1 VYPVFDEGEDIA
13 GGAASMNAD
22 QQEPSIKQMLREW
35 IGERAHRPVNDGLRD
50 DTPILE
56 QRVIT
61 SLQVMELI
69 LFVEKASGHSV
80 NISQLKPCSFRSI
93 DHIYNSF
100 FAGASHEQL
109 TV

>member
-1 VYPVFDEGEDIA
+1 
-13 GGAASMNAD
+13 MNTD
-22 QQEPSIKQMLREW
+22 QQGPNVKQLLREW
-35 IGERAHRPVNDGLRD
+35 IGERAHRPVKDGLRD

-69 LFVEKASGHSV
+69 LFVEKTSGRPV
-80 NISQLKPCSFRSI
+80 NVSQLKPCSFRSI
-93 DHIYNSF
+93 DNIYKTF